1 MLTEERQ
8 KLAAPCGIDCG
19 ICELYICKDDPQ
31 LYNLMVEKGI
41 SKDKI
46 PCKGCRPIEGNC
58 PVIGTVCATYLCIK
72 SKNLEFCYECND
84 FPCDKLMPCA
94 DRANILPHNF
104 KVYNLCKIKNKG
116 IESFIKLSPE
126 IKKRYYKGIMEVGNG
141 PQLK

>member
-19 ICELYICKDDPQ
+19 ICELYLCKDDPQ
-31 LYNLMVEKGI
+31 LYNLIVEKGI

-46 PCKGCRPIEGNC
+46 PCKGCRSVEGNC
-58 PVIGTVCATYLCIK
+58 PVIASVCATYLCVK
-72 SKNLEFCYECND
+72 SKKLDFCYECND
-84 FPCDKLMPCA
+84 FPCNKLMPSA

-104 KVYNLCKIKNKG
+104 KVFNLCTIKNKG
-116 IESFIKLSPE
+116 IQSFIELSPE

-141 PQLK
+141 PQVK